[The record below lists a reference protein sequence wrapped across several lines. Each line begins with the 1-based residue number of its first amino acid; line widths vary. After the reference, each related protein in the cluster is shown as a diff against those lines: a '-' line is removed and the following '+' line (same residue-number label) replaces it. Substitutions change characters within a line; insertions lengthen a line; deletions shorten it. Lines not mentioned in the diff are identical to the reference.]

1 MSELWKGKLP
11 FVYWF
16 VRSDLSSVSPVRN
29 ILLILWNTI
38 LLIRSFVP
46 FFCTSFLATP
56 FLVISF
62 FTAPFS
68 IYSGRAQL

>member
-16 VRSDLSSVSPVRN
+16 VRSDLSSVTPVRN
-29 ILLILWNTI
+29 ISLILWTAI

-46 FFCTSFLATP
+46 FFCSNFLATP

-62 FTAPFS
+62 FIAPFS
-68 IYSGRAQL
+68 ISSGRSQ